1 MLFIIQLFVISCI
14 RVKDELELKGSG
26 VLYKT
31 SVGVS
36 IMSAIWN
43 YENKVRY
50 LILYTYLLQLFTR
63 FARAR
68 ESELRKVRLK
78 SDKFCD
84 ERLRTVT
91 WGLYKEHPHFPSLF
105 LLFLLL
111 SKVSRLLCYLCSPV
125 YTSNWS
131 LVVPSYS
138 HFWCPGYRYVVV
150 VLGFPS

>member
-36 IMSAIWN
+36 VMSAIWN
-43 YENKVRY
+43 YRNKVRY
-50 LILYTYLLQLFTR
+50 FILYTYLLQLVTR

-68 ESELRKVRLK
+68 QSDWGKFDWSRTNSVTSDLELSHQASIK
-78 SDKFCD
+78 ST
-84 ERLRTVT
+84 LI
-91 WGLYKEHPHFPSLF
+91 FPSLF
-105 LLFLLL
+105 SLFLLL
-111 SKVSRLLCYLCSPV
+111 SKVSRLLCYFCSPV